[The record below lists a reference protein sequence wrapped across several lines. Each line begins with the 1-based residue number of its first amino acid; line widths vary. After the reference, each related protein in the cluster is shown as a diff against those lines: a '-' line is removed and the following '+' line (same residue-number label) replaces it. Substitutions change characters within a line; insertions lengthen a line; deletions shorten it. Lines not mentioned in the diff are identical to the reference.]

1 MKFSLIRLACFT
13 LAAMGVVSCTS
24 NGDILG
30 NSSSGNEAMMASGD
44 AATGTVGSG
53 SMDSID
59 RNKLSHALDKSI
71 GKETT
76 WQNAS
81 TGVTYTVVP
90 TRKTTVGSNSLCRE
104 YRVTKAYGGNTSES
118 QGIACVGTDGSW
130 HPA

>member
-1 MKFSLIRLACFT
+1 MKHSLIRLGCIT
-13 LAAMGVVSCTS
+13 LVAMGVVSCT
-24 NGDILG
+24 NRDITG
-30 NSSSGNEAMMASGD
+30 NAASGNEAMVASGD
-44 AATGTVGSG
+44 NATGSVGSG

-59 RNKLSHALDKSI
+59 RNKLSHALDKTI
-71 GKETT
+71 GKQTT

-104 YRVTKAYGGNTSES
+104 YTVTKAYGGNSSAS
-118 QGIACVGTDGSW
+118 QGVACVGSDGAW